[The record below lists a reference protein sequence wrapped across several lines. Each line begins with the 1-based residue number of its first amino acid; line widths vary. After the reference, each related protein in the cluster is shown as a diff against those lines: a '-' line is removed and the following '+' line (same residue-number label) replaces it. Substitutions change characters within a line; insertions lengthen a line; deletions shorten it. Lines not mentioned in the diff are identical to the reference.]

1 MLNICLLRA
10 LPSPGSVL
18 PGQSGMEHLWGLPVP
33 ALRSLSPDTAIAP
46 GIQDCSQPH
55 TWKVFPVPSCPSCCA
70 HQTPPL
76 GDKGQTGDTG
86 KTACVLCPT
95 WGDIRGY
102 LSPAQSFIPHLMGAG
117 KPSGMEKQQHSSA
130 QLPMEPPG
138 LELVPRG
145 PERIQGVTQEMK
157 LVQGDLKEARRS
169 PGG

>member
-33 ALRSLSPDTAIAP
+33 ALRFLSPDTAIAP

-95 WGDIRGY
+95 WGGHQGVPESCPELHPTPDGGWET
-102 LSPAQSFIPHLMGAG
+102 LWDGETA
-117 KPSGMEKQQHSSA
+117 A
-130 QLPMEPPG
+130 QLSSTAHGATWGETGPG
-138 LELVPRG
+138 G
-145 PERIQGVTQEMK
+145 PEWAGIGTK
-157 LVQGDLKEARRS
+157 GSPRR
-169 PGG
+169 